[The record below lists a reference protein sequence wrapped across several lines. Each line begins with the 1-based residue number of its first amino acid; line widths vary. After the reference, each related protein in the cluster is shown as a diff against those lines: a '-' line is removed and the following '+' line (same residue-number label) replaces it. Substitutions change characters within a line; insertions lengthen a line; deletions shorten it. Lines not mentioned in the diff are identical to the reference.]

1 MYKDGGKFTCNLFPE
16 TETFFSMRIRGN
28 IALEKNK
35 KMLLSKQL
43 MNMHFIKPE
52 ETLFIPDAE
61 SVADK
66 PIRVIGP

>member
-35 KMLLSKQL
+35 KIAIVQIV
-43 MNMHFIKPE
+43 NEYAFY
-52 ETLFIPDAE
+52 
-61 SVADK
+61 
-66 PIRVIGP
+66 